1 MNEPA
6 ELTPDDSIPV
16 LTERLTLPPLELDTT
31 LPQEAPDEDAY
42 AAAPAAKAAGALT
55 EAALADEALAKAA
68 LADEALAKAAPAI
81 VLPPMPLPSP
91 APLAAVAA
99 ARAAAEAAAPIPV
112 PVTASRLTAALP
124 SGPSSA
130 GRGVATALGSGPSPG
145 ERAVAAEIGPPGAHW
160 TRIELELRASIL
172 QDIAESLPREVD
184 AIVRSRMSGAVD
196 RLVSQ
201 LAAETRLALAAS
213 LRDIV
218 EHAVRAELDRLRGRK
233 R

>member
-31 LPQEAPDEDAY
+31 LPQEASDETAY
-42 AAAPAAKAAGALT
+42 AAAPAPATAAKV
-55 EAALADEALAKAA
+55 DEPLAKAA
-68 LADEALAKAAPAI
+68 KPDEVLAKAAPAF
-81 VLPPMPLPSP
+81 VLPPMPLTSP

-99 ARAAAEAAAPIPV
+99 ARAPAQATAPIPV
-112 PVTASRLTAALP
+112 PMTATRLTAALP
-124 SGPSSA
+124 PSPSSA
-130 GRGVATALGSGPSPG
+130 GRGVATSLGSGSSLG
-145 ERAVAAEIGPPGAHW
+145 ERAVAAEIGAPGAHW

-184 AIVRSRMSGAVD
+184 AIVRSRMSEAVD
-196 RLVSQ
+196 RLMSQ

-218 EHAVRAELDRLRGRK
+218 EHAVRSELDRLRGRK

>member
-31 LPQEAPDEDAY
+31 LPQEAADEPAAY
-42 AAAPAAKAAGALT
+42 AAA
-55 EAALADEALAKAA
+55 
-68 LADEALAKAAPAI
+68 
-81 VLPPMPLPSP
+81 P

-99 ARAAAEAAAPIPV
+99 ATDAAKAAPPIAIVLPPMPAPAPAPAAVAAAKAAAPIPV

-124 SGPSSA
+124 PGSSSASRGLAPALSSGPS
-130 GRGVATALGSGPSPG
+130 LG
-145 ERAVAAEIGPPGAHW
+145 ERALAAEIGAPGAHW

-184 AIVRSRMSGAVD
+184 AIVRSRMSEAVD